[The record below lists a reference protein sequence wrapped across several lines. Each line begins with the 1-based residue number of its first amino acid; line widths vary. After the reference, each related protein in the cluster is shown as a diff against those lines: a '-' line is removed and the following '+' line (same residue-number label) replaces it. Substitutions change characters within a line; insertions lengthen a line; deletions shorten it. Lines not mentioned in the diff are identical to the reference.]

1 MNPELKQL
9 LRDRWDSEM
18 IAAIAHHDQA
28 SAATDDMLSNMTEDQ
43 FRETLITIH
52 SSALM
57 YADSGDPA
65 MEIVGLCIGRG
76 LKQVVESLARKAIDE

>member
-43 FRETLITIH
+43 FKETLLAIH
-52 SSALM
+52 SSALL
-57 YADSGDPA
+57 YAESPSVGDQL
-65 MEIVGLCIGRG
+65 VGLCIGRG
-76 LKQVVESLARKAIDE
+76 LKQVVESLARKAMDE

>member
-18 IAAIAHHDQA
+18 VAAIAHHDQA
-28 SAATDDMLSNMTEDQ
+28 AAATDDMLANMSEDQ
-43 FRETLITIH
+43 FKETLLTIH
-52 SSALM
+52 SSALL
-57 YADSGDPA
+57 YAESGDPM

-76 LKQVVESLARKAIDE
+76 MKQVVESLARKAMDE